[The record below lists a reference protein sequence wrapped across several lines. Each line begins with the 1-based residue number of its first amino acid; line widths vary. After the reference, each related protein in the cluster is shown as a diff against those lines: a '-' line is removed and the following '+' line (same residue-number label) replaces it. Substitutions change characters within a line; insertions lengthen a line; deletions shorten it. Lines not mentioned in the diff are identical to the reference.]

1 MATRNT
7 IAVDCQVKECSN
19 TPDDF
24 AVYNLQDALVFN
36 GTAISILAECP
47 TGYYCAPGT
56 FPRVFTYPPGTFTVP
71 IPPTDTGF
79 PIVIGIRGCE
89 SYLNT
94 TLPAGSTR
102 AQVVD
107 AANVLISQAAAQ
119 QARCD
124 AITFAGP
131 RRPTAITLSD
141 ISEYACAD
149 VVFDATITASAS
161 PSGAPYTMALLGAP
175 AWMTSVQNP
184 AGTQL
189 ILGGTPT
196 TIGAVTFAVQATS
209 NGWYGAKSYTV
220 NVVGIDTAS
229 PLPDAAI
236 NGAYSNIFDGS
247 SIPGTLVWTVIAGA
261 LPAWLSLN
269 SSTGEIFGTPAL
281 ADLGVSNFT
290 IQASNGTQSCSKAF
304 QLTAICCFSNGNPPD
319 ADTTPVAYNFQ
330 LVPCQAA
337 DPTYAYS
344 ITAGSLPPGITL
356 NGSTGLLS
364 GNPTTPGTYPF
375 TVGVT
380 GVAFPCSTDYTIEAL
395 CQPAITDEAPGH
407 MGNLALGI
415 AGTVT
420 LGPFYIIQRTG
431 AGKLIHFRATGTV
444 YTRAGMTITYGTR
457 VYNDETS
464 VLIGLFGGN
473 SLSGGGGG
481 VCGAI
486 PMNDEADLSLNSC
499 TRYRFEPVLVI
510 TGAPLGACTSTFDYY
525 ATWV

>member
-7 IAVDCQVKECSN
+7 IAVDCPVKECSN

-89 SYLNT
+89 SNLNT

-141 ISEYACAD
+141 IAEYVCAD

-161 PSGAPYTMALLGAP
+161 PSGAPYTMELLGAP

-196 TIGAVTFAVQATS
+196 TIGAVTFSVQASS
-209 NGWYGAKSYTV
+209 NGWYGFKAYTV
-220 NVVGIDTAS
+220 NVVGIDNAS
-229 PLPDAAI
+229 PLPDADVLLP
-236 NGAYSNIFDGS
+236 YSE
-247 SIPGTLVWTVIAGA
+247 TLTATGISGVLTWTVTDGA
-261 LPAWLSLN
+261 LPSWMSLN
-269 SSTGEIFGTPAL
+269 SVTGAIFGTPTIG
-281 ADLGVSNFT
+281 DIGDIDNFT
-290 IQASNGTQSCSKAF
+290 ITVTNGTLSCSKEF
-304 QLTAICCFSNGNPPD
+304 DIETVN
-319 ADTTPVAYNFQ
+319 
-330 LVPCQAA
+330 
-337 DPTYAYS
+337 
-344 ITAGSLPPGITL
+344 TAGIFINLVWGAPVISTGGSGSGSISGALNQANALAQVGAGTTNFASFSIAGSMSVTSGVIL
-356 NGSTGLLS
+356 NGLVGWNFDSDSVAGYNICAIALFVNGSTAWARNS
-364 GNPTTPGTYPF
+364 YGTSS
-375 TVGVT
+375 VGT
-380 GVAFPCSTDYTIEAL
+380 GAFSIPAGVAIPILVTVNASTAAAAGPPPAGDAKFCSGDFI
-395 CQPAITDEAPGH
+395 
-407 MGNLALGI
+407 
-415 AGTVT
+415 V
-420 LGPFYIIQRTG
+420 IQT
-431 AGKLIHFRATGTV
+431 
-444 YTRAGMTITYGTR
+444 
-457 VYNDETS
+457 
-464 VLIGLFGGN
+464 
-473 SLSGGGGG
+473 
-481 VCGAI
+481 
-486 PMNDEADLSLNSC
+486 
-499 TRYRFEPVLVI
+499 
-510 TGAPLGACTSTFDYY
+510 
-525 ATWV
+525 